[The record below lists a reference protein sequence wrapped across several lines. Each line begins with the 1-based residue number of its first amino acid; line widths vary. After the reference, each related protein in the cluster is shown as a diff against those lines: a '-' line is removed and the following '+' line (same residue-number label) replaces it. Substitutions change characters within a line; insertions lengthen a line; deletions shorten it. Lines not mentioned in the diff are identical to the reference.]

1 MSDMFV
7 IDIERKEIA
16 KEFPIVKE
24 WMKKMKKIKLNEGE
38 FEKDK
43 VEFYYSYGFFV
54 PKSKNNNDEYLKS
67 LESTLTMLYPERLIF
82 ELSKV
87 RVNLSMKLDNFI
99 LTDRLPKGSIP
110 TKIKDIV
117 SEITKVKMMLESEF
131 SYNIEIL
138 ESIPALDKT
147 VVDIEIVK
155 SGESTLLT
163 TKANTCLENSINN
176 DFTIDTILDKISKK
190 GYESLSKEEKE
201 FLDNKSKNM

>member
-1 MSDMFV
+1 MFV
-7 IDIERKEIA
+7 IDVERKEIT

-24 WMKKMKKIKLNEGE
+24 WLKKMKKIKLNEGE
-38 FEKDK
+38 FDKDK

-54 PKSKNNNDEYLKS
+54 PKSKNSDEEYRKS
-67 LESTLTMLYPERLIF
+67 LETTMTMLYPQRLIF

-99 LTDRLPKGSIP
+99 ITDRLPKGSIP
-110 TKIKDIV
+110 TKIKNIV
-117 SEITKVKMMLESEF
+117 AEVTKVKMMVESEF
-131 SYNIEIL
+131 SYNKEVL
-138 ESIPALDKT
+138 ESIPALDKS
-147 VVDIEIVK
+147 VMNIEIIK
-155 SGESTLLT
+155 DGESTLLT
-163 TKANTCLENSINN
+163 TGATPSSEKPTIN

>member
-7 IDIERKEIA
+7 IDVERKEIA

-54 PKSKNNNDEYLKS
+54 PKNKNNDDEYLKS

-110 TKIKDIV
+110 TRIKNIV
-117 SEITKVKMMLESEF
+117 AEVTKVKMMVESEF
-131 SYNIEIL
+131 SHNKEVL

-155 SGESTLLT
+155 NGESTLLT
-163 TKANTCLENSINN
+163 KGPNN
-176 DFTIDTILDKISKK
+176 ATATNEFSIDTILDKISKK
-190 GYESLSKEEKE
+190 GFESLSKEEKE